1 LGWGFFADLDPFD
14 LLDVCDFVVRWKKDL
29 DPKPAADKYQ
39 DPQKKAAQ
47 KKADPISFSLEG
59 ARNVALETIKRGE
72 DDFDLTDGDNASNHV
87 GVEDGLGGKK
97 TVILRLYERLG
108 GHASVRL
115 NV

>member
-1 LGWGFFADLDPFD
+1 LFD
-14 LLDVCDFVVRWKKDL
+14 LPDVCEFVVRWKKDL
-29 DPKPAADKYQ
+29 DPKPAAEKYQ
-39 DPQKKAAQ
+39 DPHKKAAQ

-72 DDFDLTDGDNASNHV
+72 DDFGLTDEDHAGSHGGD
-87 GVEDGLGGKK
+87 DDLGGKK
-97 TVILRLYERLG
+97 TVILRLYERFG

>member
-1 LGWGFFADLDPFD
+1 LFANLNSFD
-14 LLDVCDFVVRWKKDL
+14 LLDLFDIIVRWKKDL

-39 DPQKKAAQ
+39 DPRKK

-72 DDFDLTDGDNASNHV
+72 DDFDLTDGDNAGNHV
-87 GVEDGLGGKK
+87 GDEDGLEGKK

>member
-1 LGWGFFADLDPFD
+1 LFD
-14 LLDVCDFVVRWKKDL
+14 LPDVCDFLVRWKKNP
-29 DPKPAADKYQ
+29 DPKPVADKYQ

-47 KKADPISFSLEG
+47 KKPDPISFSLEG

-72 DDFDLTDGDNASNHV
+72 DDFDLTDNDNAGNHV
-87 GVEDGLGGKK
+87 GDGDGLGGKK

>member
-1 LGWGFFADLDPFD
+1 LLISMRYLPDVFD
-14 LLDVCDFVVRWKKDL
+14 FIVRWKKDL
-29 DPKPAADKYQ
+29 DPKPAAEKYQ

-47 KKADPISFSLEG
+47 KKVDLISFSLEG

-72 DDFDLTDGDNASNHV
+72 DDFDLTDEDHAGNH
-87 GVEDGLGGKK
+87 GSDGDGLGGKK

>member
-1 LGWGFFADLDPFD
+1 
-14 LLDVCDFVVRWKKDL
+14 VCDFVVRWKKDL
-29 DPKPAADKYQ
+29 DPKPPADKYQ
-39 DPQKKAAQ
+39 DPRKK
-47 KKADPISFSLEG
+47 KKSDLISFSLEG

-72 DDFDLTDGDNASNHV
+72 DDFDLTDEDHAGHRVDD
-87 GVEDGLGGKK
+87 GDGLGGKK